1 MDESPACEPSEQPSG
16 EIAAPVAESDDH
28 HSSHEHRAPSPP
40 PSPSELEQVLTK
52 ALRHIKA
59 KRGGDL
65 AAILLVGSATR
76 EALLPHSDINF
87 MVLVRG
93 TESRHDLV
101 RIQDRIVEIRYRGLA
116 SAEEQLK
123 MSLRLPSTLRR
134 ARLLFEYEADGSRFL
149 ELAHAR
155 FRQGTPPL
163 TIHERIRLR
172 AEALHWLG
180 KAEDHAE
187 EPAMAQYLFSIFLD
201 ECINTFY
208 DLRGFWPMSARES
221 LRFITQRD
229 AALGDLLQQTLVASQ
244 LSQRLELGRRIADYL
259 FKDIPAPARID

>member
-1 MDESPACEPSEQPSG
+1 MDESPAYGPSDQPSG
-16 EIAAPVAESDDH
+16 EVTAPVAESDDRQD
-28 HSSHEHRAPSPP
+28 SQEHRAASP

-76 EALLPHSDINF
+76 DALLPHSDINF

-93 TESRHDLV
+93 TENRHEVV
-101 RIQDRIVEIRYRGLA
+101 RIQDRIVEIRYLGVT

-201 ECINTFY
+201 ECINAFY

-229 AALGDLLQQTLVASQ
+229 PALGDLLQQTLVASQ